1 LDEALALAVEAAR
14 PVERTEEVPLS
25 EANGRV
31 VAQEVRAEADVPPFD
46 RAAMDGY
53 AVRAVD
59 TEKAPK
65 SLTLLG
71 RVLAGEEPSLLVE
84 PGCCLAVATGAPM
97 PAGADAVVMV
107 EHTEA
112 EGETIHIGKSVKAGK
127 NMALRGEDIGAG
139 DIVVEI
145 GTILN
150 PGRLGALAAVGR
162 SMVSVYE
169 KPTAAVI
176 PTGEEIVPPGSGPL
190 KPGQIYDINT
200 TTLLAALREFGA
212 SVVGHPPVED
222 DMDSL
227 RQAIAEAAE
236 ADLLVLTGGSS
247 VGEKDLLADALAE
260 AGELFFHGIAVKP
273 GKPTMLARR
282 AASRQLIIGM
292 PGYPTSCL
300 SNAYLILGPLVA
312 RLGRRPAPRLQ
323 SLELA
328 LAGPLPASSGRLQI
342 FTVSIRGGKAHPAYK
357 TSGAITS
364 MSQADG
370 YIEVPA
376 ESPGLEAGTIV
387 TVKLF

>member
-31 VAQEVRAEADVPPFD
+31 VAQEVRSEADVPPFD

-247 VGEKDLLADALAE
+247 VGEKDLRQTDH
-260 AGELFFHGIAVKP
+260 AGPQGSQPPIDNRH
-273 GKPTMLARR
+273 
-282 AASRQLIIGM
+282 
-292 PGYPTSCL
+292 
-300 SNAYLILGPLVA
+300 A
-312 RLGRRPAPRLQ
+312 RLSDLLPEQRLPHPGTFGGPTRPETGSPPSVSGARPGRACACKLRTAPDLHSLHQGWKGPPCLQDLRGHHQHEPGRRLH
-323 SLELA
+323 
-328 LAGPLPASSGRLQI
+328 
-342 FTVSIRGGKAHPAYK
+342 RG
-357 TSGAITS
+357 TR
-364 MSQADG
+364 
-370 YIEVPA
+370 
-376 ESPGLEAGTIV
+376 
-387 TVKLF
+387 